1 MRYREPPMTPGGMML
16 CISQSGETIDTL
28 AALRYA
34 KSQGQTIVSIVN
46 VAESAIARES
56 HGSLLTLAGPE
67 IGVAS
72 TKAFTTQLTVLA
84 ALAIE
89 MGVARGSIDAE
100 KAAKLHAA
108 LLEVPGRAAEV
119 MNNDQ
124 RKRDEKGRTGERE
137 R

>member
-67 IGVAS
+67 IGGAL
-72 TKAFTTQLTVLA
+72 TKAFTTQLNVLA
-84 ALAIE
+84 ELAIE
-89 MGVARGSIDAE
+89 RQST
-100 KAAKLHAA
+100 
-108 LLEVPGRAAEV
+108 R
-119 MNNDQ
+119 MNS
-124 RKRDEKGRTGERE
+124 RHSCATR
-137 R
+137 